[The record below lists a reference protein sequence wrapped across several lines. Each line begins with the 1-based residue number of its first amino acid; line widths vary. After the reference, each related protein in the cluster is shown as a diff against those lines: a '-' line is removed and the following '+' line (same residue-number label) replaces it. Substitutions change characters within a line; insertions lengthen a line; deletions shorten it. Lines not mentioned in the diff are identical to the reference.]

1 MLVVLGIMVLVH
13 EFGHFA
19 VAKFFGVR
27 VEVFSVGF
35 GKRLFGF
42 RRGDTDY
49 RISLLPL
56 GGYVKMQGELGGDG
70 TMAAISSGAGALG
83 TGGRDSG
90 DLNSKPRWQRIL
102 IGLAGPIANFILAF
116 VLMAGLYMMHN
127 EVPNYMSSPAVTDV
141 VPPDS
146 PAARAGIQPGDR
158 IIRFDSD
165 VNPTWEQVGMRAAL
179 DANSYIPVTVERL
192 VNGEPQH
199 LNLSLFAADAS
210 KGQDF
215 ELESVGLLPR
225 VQDGPLGVRDVMP
238 GNPAEKAGLKA
249 GDGIVSIN
257 GQSVHSVSAVM
268 AVLQETQG
276 KPVHLVVQRGSQTL
290 NISATP
296 IWGDDGT
303 GRMGYRLGFHPA
315 LAPFHV
321 EQLPLG
327 QALKESFHVNVRYSG
342 LIIDVL
348 RRLVSHRSNVQQL
361 SGPIGIARETGEAV
375 TAPGWQPLIGT
386 MALISLNLGIFNLLP
401 IPILDGGMI
410 LLLLIEGALRRDLN
424 QEFKERVYQV
434 AFVVLVLFAA
444 FVMFNDVAKLN
455 ILPRLKP

>member
-1 MLVVLGIMVLVH
+1 MSFALTALVSMLVVLGIMVLVH

-27 VEVFSVGF
+27 VEVFSIGF

-56 GGYVKMQGELGGDG
+56 GGYVKMAGETPGEARTGDPG
-70 TMAAISSGAGALG
+70 EFSSH
-83 TGGRDSG
+83 
-90 DLNSKPRWQRIL
+90 PRWQRIL
-102 IGLAGPIANFILAF
+102 IGLAGPIANFMLAF

-127 EVPNYMSSPAVTDV
+127 EVPNYMSSPAVTDI
-141 VPPDS
+141 VPPDT
-146 PAARAGIQPGDR
+146 PAARAGLQPGDR
-158 IIRFDSD
+158 IVRFDAD
-165 VNPTWEQVGMRAAL
+165 TNPTWEQVGMRAAL
-179 DANSYIPVTVERL
+179 DANSYVPVTVERM
-192 VNGEPQH
+192 VNGQPQR
-199 LNLSLFAADAS
+199 LNLQLFVADAS
-210 KGQDF
+210 KGQNF

-238 GNPAEKAGLKA
+238 GNPAERAGLKA
-249 GDGIVSIN
+249 GDAIVSIN
-257 GQSVHSVSAVM
+257 GQLVHSVSAVM
-268 AVLQETQG
+268 AVLQQTNG
-276 KPVHLVVQRGSQTL
+276 KPVNLVVQRGSQTL
-290 NISATP
+290 PMTATP

-321 EQLPLG
+321 EQLPLLK
-327 QALKESFHVNVRYSG
+327 AVKESVHVNLRYSG

-375 TAPGWQPLIGT
+375 TAPGWQPIIGT

-410 LLLLIEGALRRDLN
+410 LLLLIEGVLRRDLN

-455 ILPRLKP
+455 ILSKLKP